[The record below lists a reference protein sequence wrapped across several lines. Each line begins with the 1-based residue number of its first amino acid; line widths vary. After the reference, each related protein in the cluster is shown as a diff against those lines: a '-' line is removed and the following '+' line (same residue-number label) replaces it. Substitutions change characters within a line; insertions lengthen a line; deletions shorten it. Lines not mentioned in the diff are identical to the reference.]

1 MTSPSFLDFLDVVRL
16 KEGLDTKFFI
26 CYNMVTE
33 LRKRFYNYG
42 KVGGKMYRNK

>member
-1 MTSPSFLDFLDVVRL
+1 MTSPSFVIRRHTS
-16 KEGLDTKFFI
+16 KKTLDTKKFI

-42 KVGGKMYRNK
+42 KVGNKMYRNK